1 MVVAIF
7 QQILVLSLNSERTE
21 RLFLELISLQ
31 TIAFTGGLLMNILQK
46 YIWLLIAFMLLQL
59 STIPFIPKSLAVVCS
74 ETKSI
79 EPSRFDGV
87 NVWTAF
93 RIKDVYANCDF
104 IADDKG
110 ENLYFNHQTE
120 GAFEPNR
127 GIWNIRVR
135 RQNRQN
141 QCVTY
146 MTGTFSI
153 TGSHYEFVNV
163 SGRRK
168 RVSRRDALIRI
179 SGTDGICDLSKD
191 FNSEIFLKETTPISP
206 F

>member
-1 MVVAIF
+1 
-7 QQILVLSLNSERTE
+7 
-21 RLFLELISLQ
+21 
-31 TIAFTGGLLMNILQK
+31 MNILQK
-46 YIWLLIAFMLLQL
+46 YSWLLIAVMVLPLL
-59 STIPFIPKSLAVVCS
+59 TIPFATKGFAVVCS
-74 ETKSI
+74 NTKSL
-79 EPSRFDGV
+79 ETSRFDGV
-87 NVWTAF
+87 NVWGVL

-104 IADDKG
+104 IADDNG
-110 ENLYFNHQTE
+110 ENPYFIQQTE
-120 GAFEPNR
+120 GNFEANR

-179 SGTDGICDLSKD
+179 SGTDGRCDLSRD
-191 FNSEIFLKETTPISP
+191 FSSEIFLKETTPISP
-206 F
+206 S

>member
-1 MVVAIF
+1 
-7 QQILVLSLNSERTE
+7 
-21 RLFLELISLQ
+21 
-31 TIAFTGGLLMNILQK
+31 MNILRK
-46 YIWLLIAFMLLQL
+46 SSWLLIAFMVLPLL
-59 STIPFIPKSLAVVCS
+59 TIAFAPKSLAVVCS
-74 ETKSI
+74 STKSL
-79 EPSRFDGV
+79 EPSRFEGV
-87 NVWTAF
+87 NVWTVL

-104 IADDKG
+104 IADDNGK
-110 ENLYFNHQTE
+110 NPYFIHQTE
-120 GAFEPNR
+120 GAFEASR

-141 QCVTY
+141 QCATY

-179 SGTDGICDLSKD
+179 SGSDGNCDLSRD
-191 FNSEIFLKETTPISP
+191 FSSEIFLKETTPISP

>member
-1 MVVAIF
+1 
-7 QQILVLSLNSERTE
+7 
-21 RLFLELISLQ
+21 
-31 TIAFTGGLLMNILQK
+31 MNILRKQSW
-46 YIWLLIAFMLLQL
+46 ILIAIMVLPLLTVPL
-59 STIPFIPKSLAVVCS
+59 ISKSLAVTCS
-74 ETKSI
+74 GTRSLG
-79 EPSRFDGV
+79 PSRFDGV
-87 NVWTAF
+87 NVWTVF
-93 RIKDVYANCDF
+93 RVKDVYANCDL
-104 IADDKG
+104 IADDNG
-110 ENLYFNHQTE
+110 ENSHFIHQTE
-120 GAFEPNR
+120 GSFEANR

-163 SGRRK
+163 SGRRR

-179 SGTDGICDLSKD
+179 SGTDGRCDLPRD
-191 FNSEIFLKETTPISP
+191 FSSEIFLKETTPISP